1 MKLWLAGTLIGGA
14 AAVGFV
20 PADARGDDWKDI
32 LEDRREFLEER
43 REAEREYWEDR
54 REAEREYWERMRD
67 RQDDWWDD
75 WDDDDRWRRPYR
87 GYGRPYG
94 YSGYYQPYYSDFRF
108 GPVYGGRGYGRPYG
122 YYNNYYRPRDDGFRF
137 YLGW

>member
-1 MKLWLAGTLIGGA
+1 MKLWLAGALMAGA

-20 PADARGDDWKDI
+20 PADVRGEDWEDV

-67 RQDDWWDD
+67 RRDDWWDD
-75 WDDDDRWRRPYR
+75 DRRWRRDRRPFL

-94 YSGYYQPYYSDFRF
+94 YHQPYYSDFRF
-108 GPVYGGRGYGRPYG
+108 GPAYGGWGYGRPYG
-122 YYNNYYRPRDDGFRF
+122 YHNNYYRPWDDGFRF